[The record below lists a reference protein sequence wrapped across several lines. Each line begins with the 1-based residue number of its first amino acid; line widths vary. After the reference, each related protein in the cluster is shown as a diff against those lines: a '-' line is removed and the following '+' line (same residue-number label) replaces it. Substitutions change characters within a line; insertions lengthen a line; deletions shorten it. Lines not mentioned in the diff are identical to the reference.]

1 MMLRGYGAVF
11 LAINVY
17 TRFFENFW
25 DAMNKG
31 LFFLILGGSLWL
43 LGSKAE
49 RIWNAA
55 RRGRGA
61 DSAKD
66 DEDD

>member
-25 DAMNKG
+25 NAMNKG
-31 LFFLILGGSLWL
+31 LFFLILGASLWL

-49 RIWNAA
+49 RIWNAT
-55 RRGRGA
+55 RRGRSVDSEDA
-61 DSAKD
+61 DND
-66 DEDD
+66 D

>member
-1 MMLRGYGAVF
+1 
-11 LAINVY
+11 
-17 TRFFENFW
+17 
-25 DAMNKG
+25 MNKG
-31 LFFLILGGSLWL
+31 LFFLILGASLWL

-61 DSAKD
+61 ED
-66 DEDD
+66 DEEE

>member
-1 MMLRGYGAVF
+1 
-11 LAINVY
+11 
-17 TRFFENFW
+17 
-25 DAMNKG
+25 MNKG

>member
-25 DAMNKG
+25 SSMNKG
-31 LFFLILGGSLWL
+31 VFFLILGASLWL

-49 RIWNAA
+49 RIWNAS

-61 DSAKD
+61 DSTEG
-66 DEDD
+66 EDDD